1 MSDRKL
7 ALIVKNQDPLIL
19 GTHDTVQHAC
29 RCMSE
34 RGVGAVLVTE
44 PGGRLN
50 GIFTGRDAL
59 RVLRD
64 NMDAARTTLAS
75 TMTPDPQT
83 LTPDCTTIDAL
94 RRMRDGGFRHMPV
107 VSQGTIIGI
116 VSRGDFTGEEVE
128 HLDYET
134 HLWERIG

>member
-7 ALIVKNQDPLIL
+7 ALILKNQNPLIL
-19 GTHDTVQHAC
+19 GTQDTVQHAC
-29 RCMSE
+29 RCMWE

-44 PGGRLN
+44 PGGQLN
-50 GIFTGRDAL
+50 GIFTNRDAVRL
-59 RVLRD
+59 LRD
-64 NMDAARTTLAS
+64 NMDAAHTTLAA
-75 TMTPDPQT
+75 TMTPNPKT
-83 LTPDCTTIDAL
+83 LAPDCTTIDAL
-94 RRMRDGGFRHMPV
+94 RAMHDGGFRHMPV
-107 VSQGTIIGI
+107 VSQGRIIGI

>member
-1 MSDRKL
+1 MW
-7 ALIVKNQDPLIL
+7 
-19 GTHDTVQHAC
+19 
-29 RCMSE
+29 E

-44 PGGRLN
+44 PSGQLN
-50 GIFTGRDAL
+50 GIFTGRDAV

-64 NMDAARTTLAS
+64 NMDAAHTTLAA
-75 TMTPDPQT
+75 TMTPNPKT
-83 LTPDCTTIDAL
+83 LAPDCTTIDAL
-94 RRMRDGGFRHMPV
+94 RAMHDGGFRHMPV
-107 VSQGTIIGI
+107 VSQGRIIGI